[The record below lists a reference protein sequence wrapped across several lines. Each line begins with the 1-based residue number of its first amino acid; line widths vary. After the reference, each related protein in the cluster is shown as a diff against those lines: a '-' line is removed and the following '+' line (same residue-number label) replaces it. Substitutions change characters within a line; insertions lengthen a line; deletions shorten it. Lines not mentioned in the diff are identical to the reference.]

1 MPVCAFRKMKVLEG
15 HLLWV
20 FYNIANHCQT
30 SLTCL
35 HPEFPRSSVFALL
48 CEVLIKATRNIFSS
62 LRSYSNFNQ
71 LFILTHCVCCLLLYL
86 VSSHRSEE
94 ISSPRLSRE
103 PSLVIYIEKLNF
115 PLKSFKWW
123 IHNNEYKA
131 KEFVKISLKTLDV
144 AVVWRCGH
152 LNLVTAWSRPNK
164 LV

>member
-1 MPVCAFRKMKVLEG
+1 MINGINGINNFGTGMFDCKDLQWWPVLRIFAPSSQRKWVYICNTQVRKAEVPVCAFYKVKVRKGPKR
-15 HLLWV
+15 HLFWI
-20 FYNIANHCQT
+20 FYNIPNHCQT
-30 SLTCL
+30 SVTCL

-103 PSLVIYIEKLNF
+103 PSLVI
-115 PLKSFKWW
+115 
-123 IHNNEYKA
+123 
-131 KEFVKISLKTLDV
+131 
-144 AVVWRCGH
+144 
-152 LNLVTAWSRPNK
+152 
-164 LV
+164 